1 MSGAL
6 GKRVLR
12 CISDLARAGGANDYR
27 IDRDIPRRDPRTGW
41 RVLSKEKIIRL
52 ILTRPSTAL
61 RGGFSD
67 ALKMEQQNAML
78 DRTHFCLTY
87 ERNSMAK
94 ASVNKP
100 TLLRAKRRRVASKG
114 NSVLINNFKGE
125 LATSGPVVS
134 KVRFEAVMLAAEQS
148 GLLSE
153 KGSRIGGRVS
163 PALVR
168 QAKRQT
174 GIETDTDLIEFALAT
189 VALEDNFAE
198 AFKESRGKV
207 DPALKLGF

>member
-1 MSGAL
+1 
-6 GKRVLR
+6 
-12 CISDLARAGGANDYR
+12 
-27 IDRDIPRRDPRTGW
+27 
-41 RVLSKEKIIRL
+41 
-52 ILTRPSTAL
+52 
-61 RGGFSD
+61 
-67 ALKMEQQNAML
+67 
-78 DRTHFCLTY
+78 
-87 ERNSMAK
+87 MAK
-94 ASVNKP
+94 ASANKP
-100 TLLRAKRRRVASKG
+100 TPLRAKRGRAVSKGGSVLTKAFEREPATGRIVASKER
-114 NSVLINNFKGE
+114 IE
-125 LATSGPVVS
+125 ATI
-134 KVRFEAVMLAAEQS
+134 RAAEQS

-207 DPALKLGF
+207 DPTLKLGF